1 MFGTSQLDRLCRYP
15 EIMWAKPA
23 SDRWISLCDA
33 LRQYDAPLGRLVLP
47 RERKWELVSALQKSI
62 RRGEKDVALR
72 LVSAI
77 MPEEYAYFGRRVCV
91 IACEDV
97 GPADDVLTSFVVACA
112 TVFPPK
118 ATGSQN
124 HGLFSFLAEQMCDLP
139 TRSRIY
145 CSCGIEPAVSKSD
158 SLGLQAQDPLIV
170 AAILRQTAV
179 VQFPDSPWREWQRR
193 NDWRTA
199 GLLRFV
205 GLRLPMQMTKLD
217 APVPP
222 YKMLFDLPSY
232 CYDMY
237 TRVGLEVL
245 RRLVRGVEGADG
257 IKEVF
262 QRNSVTAPHRALG
275 EALFFVEGGRIEGE
289 LAYEGLCAL
298 EQRFFAHQFRM
309 PLDEW
314 WQLRVLVE
322 KALESGI
329 INRVRDE
336 VLRRYYGQRK
346 LQLIAQ
352 TGGTSCDTSN

>member
-1 MFGTSQLDRLCRYP
+1 MFEASQLDCLYSYP
-15 EIMWAKPA
+15 EIIWAKPA
-23 SDRWISLCDA
+23 SDRWSSLCDA
-33 LRQYDAPLGRLVLP
+33 LRQYDAPIGRLVLP

-62 RRGEKDVALR
+62 RRGEKNLALQ
-72 LVSAI
+72 LVSGI
-77 MPEEYAYFGRRVCV
+77 MPEEYAYFGRRFCV

-118 ATGSQN
+118 STGSNN
-124 HGLFSFLAEQMCDLP
+124 HGLFCFLAEQMCDLP

-145 CSCGIEPAVSKSD
+145 CSCGIEPAITKSD
-158 SLGLQAQDPLIV
+158 SLGLQAQDHLIV

-179 VQFPDSPWREWQRR
+179 FQFPDSPWREWQRR
-193 NDWRTA
+193 NDWRTD

-205 GLRLPMQMTKLD
+205 GLRLPMQMTKRD

-232 CYDMY
+232 CYDMH
-237 TRVGLEVL
+237 TRVGLEML
-245 RRLVRGVEGADG
+245 QRLVRGVGGAEG
-257 IKEVF
+257 IKEFF
-262 QRNSVTAPHRALG
+262 QRNKVKASHRALG
-275 EALFFVEGGRIEGE
+275 EVLFYMEGGRIESE
-289 LAYEGLCAL
+289 LVYEGLCYL
-298 EQRFFAHQFRM
+298 EQRFFAHQFSL
-309 PLDEW
+309 PIDEW
-314 WQLRVLVE
+314 WHLRVLAE